1 MWLARLEQS
10 AVELAAP
17 FDAVA
22 RADRA
27 WIRVGAHP
35 MQRPPEVVRLVRETV
50 AIDPATSV
58 DAAATQALMLGGTA
72 LLLDETRVAREW
84 YARAVDVMG
93 RTHPEQLPQTSAS
106 PRWSGTWARWT
117 SSTGWPGG
125 WPTCRRRG
133 ISASSAIARE
143 LQGRVAAVRG
153 DADRARTLLDA
164 ALVGVE
170 IGEDIALETSVRLS
184 KAYLAFSEGDAEEEF
199 EQLRAAFRAD
209 GRACHQRVSYRALG
223 DLAAAAVRQG
233 RATELTPILD
243 QARELLVGAGPRNVA
258 RLARA
263 DALLEQDAE
272 RADALFRAAIEPP
285 AENWPFEL
293 ALTRLDYGAALRRQ
307 RRIAEARTQLQAS
320 YDVFQR
326 LGASP
331 WADRART
338 ELRATGLREGRV
350 DAVEGWTRLT
360 SQEREVV
367 RLAAAG
373 RSNRE
378 IAALLYVS
386 PRTVGVHL
394 YRAFPKL
401 GVTSRSQLRDIVDAD

>member
-1 MWLARLEQS
+1 LLVYRTDEGSEIVDEWLARLEQS

-93 RTHPEQLPQTSAS
+93 RTHPEQLPQTLLGLAEVEWDLGALDELD
-106 PRWSGTWARWT
+106 RVARWLADL
-117 SSTGWPGG
+117 SEARYLSFVGHV
-125 WPTCRRRG
+125 
-133 ISASSAIARE
+133 ARE

-170 IGEDIALETSVRLS
+170 IGEDIAPETSVRLS

-199 EQLRAAFRAD
+199 EQLRAAFRPD

-263 DALLEQDAE
+263 DALLEQVAE
-272 RADALFRAAIEPP
+272 RADALFPRSHRAPGR
-285 AENWPFEL
+285 EL
-293 ALTRLDYGAALRRQ
+293 ALRAGADPPRLWRCAAPPTPYRRGEDS
-307 RRIAEARTQLQAS
+307 AA
-320 YDVFQR
+320 
-326 LGASP
+326 G
-331 WADRART
+331 
-338 ELRATGLREGRV
+338 
-350 DAVEGWTRLT
+350 
-360 SQEREVV
+360 VV
-367 RLAAAG
+367 RRLPAARG
-373 RSNRE
+373 E
-378 IAALLYVS
+378 
-386 PRTVGVHL
+386 PVG
-394 YRAFPKL
+394 
-401 GVTSRSQLRDIVDAD
+401 